1 MHRANVSSITAL
13 YLSQKFKIVGIN
25 HYKNNGSTLL
35 IDGLLVRHPWT
46 GENVS
51 PVIRLHV
58 SLVYD
63 WVVAHKW
70 SDQKNCSKNFLFQT
84 AFVGVKSFS
93 CVEKAELFT
102 NCVFFS
108 LTGNALAYSSAYIQ
122 QRGLRLKI
130 ESTKSF
136 AAPMTLVSSSIA

>member
-1 MHRANVSSITAL
+1 MVFLLDILGVVKICHLSSVYTCHSFMFGSWPINGPI
-13 YLSQKFKIVGIN
+13 KKIVQKISC
-25 HYKNNGSTLL
+25 YKQHL
-35 IDGLLVRHPWT
+35 W
-46 GENVS
+46 
-51 PVIRLHV
+51 
-58 SLVYD
+58 
-63 WVVAHKW
+63 
-70 SDQKNCSKNFLFQT
+70 
-84 AFVGVKSFS
+84 GVKSFS

-136 AAPMTLVSSSIA
+136 AAPMTLVVEYRLEKWEYINAHLFIFKLWMGHGVRCGFGRVKRIVTL